1 MRIGH
6 QSGDKT
12 KYPDLK
18 EENGELV
25 LPGVAV
31 QRTARRIMDG
41 MVYVR
46 K

>member
-1 MRIGH
+1 MRI
-6 QSGDKT
+6 DIFAR
-12 KYPDLK
+12 DLV
-18 EENGELV
+18 EGVDGSYEL
-25 LPGVAV
+25 PSVAV